1 MFAGWKMS
9 GFSSPCKKNKTEVK
23 LFNSTDFEL
32 ALVKL
37 SPKHFCGTRLRQHFQ
52 HWYCSWQR
60 CRCRLDKGIPG
71 TLCWLFH
78 MTANFDLFLGV
89 TETTLYWWLAAVF
102 WSWNHLALIVEKLD
116 DAIHQI
122 NSYPVDTNDSPN
134 TYPLDSS
141 ISGE

>member
-1 MFAGWKMS
+1 
-9 GFSSPCKKNKTEVK
+9 
-23 LFNSTDFEL
+23 
-32 ALVKL
+32 
-37 SPKHFCGTRLRQHFQ
+37 
-52 HWYCSWQR
+52 
-60 CRCRLDKGIPG
+60 
-71 TLCWLFH
+71 

-102 WSWNHLALIVEKLD
+102 WSWNQLALIVEKLD

-141 ISGE
+141 ITGE